1 MADASWNAIGELH
14 RRGTPATL
22 SLAQSLARSA
32 STRKRALGLYVAS
45 QLRAG
50 APRGRWPSE
59 PYAVEETQRMLLLGL
74 NDPHFEVVRA
84 AVSGL
89 GHRPHADALQ
99 GLVALSRHQ
108 SAHMRWDVA
117 VTLAGYSEPAAVE
130 ALLQLASDEESEVR
144 DWATFGLG
152 TQSDADNSD
161 IRAMLWKN
169 AHDVDSD
176 VRGEA
181 LVGLARR
188 QDPRAVSL
196 LKSRLTDECRVYE
209 FDAAQA
215 LKDPALAGP
224 LRALREAVDR
234 ETGIDPFWHAQLLA
248 ALEACSGGPST
259 G

>member
-1 MADASWNAIGELH
+1 
-14 RRGTPATL
+14 
-22 SLAQSLARSA
+22 
-32 STRKRALGLYVAS
+32 
-45 QLRAG
+45 
-50 APRGRWPSE
+50 
-59 PYAVEETQRMLLLGL
+59 MLVLGL

-99 GLVALSRHQ
+99 VLVTLSKHQ
-108 SAHMRWDVA
+108 SARMRRDVA

-176 VRGEA
+176 VSGEA

-188 QDPRAVSL
+188 QDPRAVDL
-196 LKSRLTDECRVYE
+196 LKPRLTEECRVYE

-215 LKDPALAGP
+215 LKDPVLAGP
-224 LRALREAVDR
+224 LRALCEAVDR